1 MRILDCT
8 LRDGGYYSNWDFD
21 PSLVKKYL
29 SILDTMPIDYIEL
42 GYRQPAK
49 EEYMGEYAYLPMSTI
64 EQCKKY
70 APNKKLAVMLN
81 LKDVDEE
88 TASALVSPLAQ
99 HIALIRLATTPNDIE
114 KAARVASVIK
124 RFGLMVSVNV
134 MYMSTWNDVP
144 EYWVALP
151 KLNGIADILCMV
163 DSFGAVYPND
173 IAQIVER
180 VRTCVDIPIGFHGHD
195 NLSLAFANTLAA
207 IDAGCEIV
215 DATIMGMGRG
225 AGNLKTELL
234 LTYLAKSDSSIN
246 LNNVVELRSQFEMLY
261 EEYHWGTNMPY
272 MISGVNSLPQKE
284 IMAMLS
290 QRRYSIASIVRKL
303 QNRLKK
309 QSKQSYKPLVQEP
322 SDKPVLFIGGGAS
335 VAKHIDKIVDFL
347 YIYDDIPVCFLS
359 AKHLSLFDDINNPR
373 YFCMIGNEG
382 ARVEAQ
388 MQHIKQSDKFVVS
401 KHGNAEAYIP
411 GALQAHTFVI
421 AMSEERSDAP
431 LALAIEI
438 VRFIS
443 SKKHIMLVGLD
454 GYSSSKRED
463 IYDMMRENQDLFDA
477 YKNEFRFQSLLPTE
491 YKNIQKGSIYS
502 ELAK

>member
-1 MRILDCT
+1 MKILDCT
-8 LRDGGYYSNWDFD
+8 LRDGGYYSYWDFD
-21 PSLVKKYL
+21 SSLVREYL
-29 SILDTMPIDYIEL
+29 TILDSMPVDYIEL

-49 EEYMGEYAYLPMSTI
+49 EEYMGEYAYLPISTI
-64 EQCKKY
+64 EQCKRY

-99 HIALIRLATTPNDIE
+99 HIALIRLATAPVDIE
-114 KAARVASVIK
+114 TAARVAASIK
-124 RFGLMVSVNV
+124 HFGVQVSVNV

-144 EYWVALP
+144 EYWAALP

-173 IAQIVER
+173 IAQIVKR
-180 VRTCVDIPIGFHGHD
+180 VRTCIDIPIGFHGHD

-246 LNNVVELRSQFEMLY
+246 LNHLVELRNQFEPLQ

-309 QSKQSYKPLVQEP
+309 QSGQPYSALTKELSK
-322 SDKPVLFIGGGAS
+322 SPVLFVGGGVS
-335 VAKHIDKIVDFL
+335 VAKHIAKILDFL
-347 YIYDDIPVCFLS
+347 NIYDYIPVCFLS
-359 AKHLSLFDDINNPR
+359 AKHLLLFDSINNPR

-382 ARVEAQ
+382 ARIEKQ
-388 MQHIKQSDKFVVS
+388 NQHVKATDKFVVDEQ
-401 KHGNAEAYIP
+401 GDAEAYIP
-411 GALQAHTFVI
+411 DFLQAQTYMI
-421 AMSEERSDAP
+421 AKSEDRSDAP

-438 VRFIS
+438 ARQITS
-443 SKKHIMLVGLD
+443 ERHIMLVGLD
-454 GYSSSKRED
+454 GYSTSKRED
-463 IYDMMRENQDLFDA
+463 IYDMMRENQELFDA
-477 YKNEFRFQSLLPTE
+477 YKDEFRFQSLLPTE
-491 YKNIQKGSIYS
+491 YKNVQMGSIYS

>member
-8 LRDGGYYSNWDFD
+8 LRDGGYYSNWDFE

-309 QSKQSYKPLVQEP
+309 QSKQSYKPLVLES
-322 SDKPVLFIGGGAS
+322 SDKPVLFVGGGAS

-347 YIYDDIPVCFLS
+347 HIYDDIPVCFLS

-401 KHGNAEAYIP
+401 EQGAIDAYIP
-411 GALQAHTFVI
+411 DFVQMQTYMI
-421 AMSEERSDAP
+421 GMSDERSDAP

-438 VRFIS
+438 ARLIS
-443 SKKHIMLVGLD
+443 SEKHILLVGLD
-454 GYSSSKRED
+454 GYSASKRED
-463 IYDMMRENQDLFDA
+463 IYDMMRENQELFDA
-477 YKNEFRFQSLLPTE
+477 YKDEFCFQSFLPTE
-491 YKNIQKGSIYS
+491 YKNIKKGSIYS